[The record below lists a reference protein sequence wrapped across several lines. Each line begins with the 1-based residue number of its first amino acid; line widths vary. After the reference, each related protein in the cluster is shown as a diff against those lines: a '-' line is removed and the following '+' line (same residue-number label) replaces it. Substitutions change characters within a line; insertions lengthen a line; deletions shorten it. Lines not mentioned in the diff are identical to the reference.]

1 MARQLTFAC
10 GAYDRTRPLIDG
22 RVKPEGLEL
31 NWIVL
36 SPHEIWT
43 RMLNH
48 YEFDASE
55 MSLASYIISRTLN
68 KPLIAIPV
76 FPARSF
82 RHSFVYVNKK
92 SGIIKPKDLEG
103 KRVAQAEFQQ
113 TAAVMVRGFLQNEY
127 GVDLETIRWFNW
139 YQPRT
144 EVKLHKCY
152 KVEAL
157 PSAGAAEKMLEN
169 GEIDAMICASHPQF
183 ALNGSPNVKRLF
195 SDPKEEEIAYY
206 RKTKIFPI
214 MHTVVI
220 REELWRAD
228 PWIATSLTK
237 AFQRAKEIA
246 YDTLNSKLPFN
257 ISLAWLGEPL
267 REQKEILG
275 DDPWAY
281 GFSKNKHNVETL
293 MQYLLE
299 QGLISKALK
308 AEEVFAPNSLAT

>member
-82 RHSFVYVNKK
+82 RHSFVYVNTK
-92 SGIIKPKDLEG
+92 SGIIRPKDLEG

-113 TAAVMVRGFLQNEY
+113 TAAVLVRGFLHIVY
-127 GVDLETIRWFNW
+127 GVDLVTFRWFNW

-144 EVKLHKCY
+144 
-152 KVEAL
+152 
-157 PSAGAAEKMLEN
+157 
-169 GEIDAMICASHPQF
+169 
-183 ALNGSPNVKRLF
+183 
-195 SDPKEEEIAYY
+195 
-206 RKTKIFPI
+206 
-214 MHTVVI
+214 VV
-220 REELWRAD
+220 
-228 PWIATSLTK
+228 
-237 AFQRAKEIA
+237 
-246 YDTLNSKLPFN
+246 
-257 ISLAWLGEPL
+257 
-267 REQKEILG
+267 
-275 DDPWAY
+275 
-281 GFSKNKHNVETL
+281 
-293 MQYLLE
+293 
-299 QGLISKALK
+299 
-308 AEEVFAPNSLAT
+308 